1 MKLLACLLVIAICGY
16 IGRLMS
22 KKTAQ
27 RLDFFREYHSS
38 LINLSDRIVG
48 MNLELCK
55 ALEASGSGQVRLF
68 FGKCSK
74 TLKRSPR
81 TSFKSI
87 WDENFESFKLTY
99 LSRED
104 VSVVSSGG
112 DAIESLCMN
121 PSEKQAHTYIKR
133 LSGYMD
139 SLEAEKR
146 KKCKLYNTS
155 GMLTGLLIALLM
167 I

>member
-1 MKLLACLLVIAICGY
+1 MKLLACLLVVVICGY

-22 KKTAQ
+22 KRTGQ

-55 ALEASGSGQVRLF
+55 ALDASGSGTVRIF
-68 FGKCSK
+68 FGRCSN
-74 TLKRSPR
+74 TLKGSPR
-81 TSFKSI
+81 TSFSSI
-87 WDENFESFKLTY
+87 WDKNFESMKLTN
-99 LSRED
+99 LTRDD
-104 VSVVSSGG
+104 VSVISSGG

-121 PSEKQAHTYIKR
+121 PSEKQAHAYIKR